1 MYKIELVL
9 RRKDKVFE
17 ILTTILVFSMTL
29 NKLHTCR
36 LTHLQWMKQQITRVF
51 QKVLL
56 WKKRLKK

>member
-36 LTHLQWMKQQITRVF
+36 LTHLQWMKQQITRVYP
-51 QKVLL
+51 KSSSLE
-56 WKKRLKK
+56 KET